1 MKTSI
6 KEKDLAYDKEG
17 NVIGEIIEG
26 RIIKQLPTPTSM
38 GV

>member
-17 NVIGEIIEG
+17 NVIGEIVEG
-26 RIIKQLPTPTSM
+26 KIIK
-38 GV
+38 